1 MPTPFSLKDD
11 DPAEIGGH
19 RLIGRLGM
27 GGQGTV
33 YLAESGQ
40 GGAPVAVKCLNSE
53 ALEEPRVRQR
63 FIREAEAARQ
73 VASFCTAAVLAVDFD
88 AESPYIVSEYVEGR
102 SLSQRI
108 RQDGPMSGGDLS
120 RLAVATATALVA
132 IHEAGIVHRDFKPGN
147 VLLGDGGARVIDF
160 GIAQIT
166 EATGTLTNSPIGTPP
181 FMAPE
186 QIAGGF
192 AVAASDVFAWGAV
205 LVYAAT
211 GASPFSADT
220 VPNVLHKVL
229 HTEPDL
235 SALPD
240 ELRPLAA
247 RALDKDPAARPNS
260 VDVLMALLGRQG
272 RSTDPGSVH
281 EAIRAAHTAVVGGG
295 TAAPAAFPTTQHP
308 PSGGPGAPAS
318 KNRRR
323 PWLVGIGAVLGVVL
337 LTGVAAAGAVLG
349 NALGPLDTGA
359 AGSAHPTGPQTG
371 GGGSPEPSDSGGTA
385 EAKNGDE
392 GAAPKGGENA
402 EAEVGAESAPP
413 ENDTSGAPDE
423 TAGGGAPAGQPA
435 TIYDVAIGDCFN
447 DYGEG
452 DATDIYLIDCAEP
465 HKYELYAAV
474 QLDSDRAWPG
484 DATVDDEADAA
495 CTGEAF
501 TSYVGIEYMASD
513 YYRLTYTPTE
523 SGWQSGDY
531 EVLCA
536 AYNDTGATT
545 GSIAGIAQ

>member
-1 MPTPFSLKDD
+1 MPIPFSLKDD
-11 DPAEIGGH
+11 DPAEIGGL
-19 RLIGRLGM
+19 RLIGRLGT

-33 YLAESGQ
+33 YLAEPGN
-40 GGAPVAVKCLNSE
+40 GGAPVAVKCLNPE

-73 VASFCTAAVLAVDFD
+73 VASFCTAAVLAADFE

-160 GIAQIT
+160 GIAQST
-166 EATGTLTNSPIGTPP
+166 ESSGTLTNSPIGTPP

-247 RALDKDPAARPNS
+247 KALDKDPAARPNS

-281 EAIRAAHTAVVGGG
+281 DAIRAAHTAVVGGD
-295 TAAPAAFPTTQHP
+295 TTAPATFTTTQHP
-308 PSGGPGAPAS
+308 PSGGSGAPAP

-323 PWLVGIGAVLGVVL
+323 PWLVGIGAVLAVGL

-349 NALGPLDTGA
+349 NALGPLDTSA
-359 AGSAHPTGPQTG
+359 AGSGHPTAPQTG
-371 GGGSPEPSDSGGTA
+371 GGGSPEPSASGGTT
-385 EAKNGDE
+385 EATSGDE
-392 GAAPKGGENA
+392 GAAPKGGGNAGAEAGAENA
-402 EAEVGAESAPP
+402 TP

-423 TAGGGAPAGQPA
+423 TAGGAPAGQPA
-435 TIYDVAIGDCFN
+435 SIYDVAVGDCFN
-447 DYGEG
+447 DYGE
-452 DATDIYLIDCAEP
+452 DDTTDVYLIDCAEP

-474 QLDSDRAWPG
+474 QLDGDRAWPG
-484 DATVDDEADAA
+484 DTTVGEEADVA
-495 CTGEAF
+495 CRGEAF
-501 TSYVGIEYMASD
+501 TSYVGVGYMASD
-513 YYRLTYTPTE
+513 YYELTYTPTE
-523 SGWQSGDY
+523 SGWQNGDY

-536 AYNDTGATT
+536 AYSDAGATT
-545 GSIAGIAQ
+545 GSIAGTAQ